1 FAFVGFVFP
10 THKLLP
16 KSYYLVRQPKLIMN
30 TYKYLGVEPF
40 RKALMFFIWGKA
52 KNRKHFFDGTKTGL
66 KNFIYQSKQSEFGHI
81 LAFILV
87 QACALIV
94 AIKGNLLLL
103 AITTAINVIFNL
115 YPVILQ
121 RHHRARIQAVMARIG
136 NKVHSREV

>member
-1 FAFVGFVFP
+1 
-10 THKLLP
+10 
-16 KSYYLVRQPKLIMN
+16 
-30 TYKYLGVEPF
+30 
-40 RKALMFFIWGKA
+40 KALMFFIWGKA